1 MTYLI
6 SILLVLATATVSAN
20 GQQPGGVSGVIRDSM
35 GLPIE
40 GVEVALTGPSG
51 MVRATTAKD
60 GAYQFQ
66 MLEAGEYQLRC
77 VKNGF
82 RESIR
87 GVDIEAGGTLA
98 MDVTMQAGYA
108 ETVVVTASRAPE
120 SLITAPASVAVI
132 GTQEIE
138 ASAADN
144 FADLMRGV
152 PGVNIVQFGARDL
165 NVNTRGSTGIL
176 ANSMLVMVDG
186 RTVYQP
192 LYGAVYW
199 DLMTVTK
206 DEVAQIEVLRT
217 PASALWGANAL
228 SGVVNFRTKSPRQ
241 MTGFHGLAGVGERG
255 TKTLNATW
263 ADATPGYSYK
273 ISGSYFEQDAWD
285 RDNLMPDG
293 SPMPPFVVFANRGSK
308 QPKVDAR
315 IDWDA
320 NPRHVW
326 SLRGGLAGAYGL
338 IHSAL
343 GPGEFEDGS
352 FYSYLELDHQSE
364 NFDVKVYWN
373 RLDAPFRIVLFGL
386 DEDAVNDTYVA
397 DVTRR
402 WNVRSQHH
410 LTVGG
415 SVRQDRFDITIAP
428 ADRGRFDAAA
438 FVEDQITL
446 GPTVNVVA
454 GARIDKF
461 DTTDA
466 VFAPRV
472 GVVFSPQPSHSIR
485 VAYNRAYRAPSL
497 LENFVD
503 ITLPAVVPLNPPF
516 FYTQLSL
523 GSSELEVEKQDAV
536 EVGYTGVLNSH
547 TTFLATVYNQRIKNN
562 IWFLPVSFYG
572 PGAPPPGWPLDPA
585 TVPLLPHVFSFINL
599 GSVRDRGIELAVHAD
614 WPRVALQGS
623 YTFQADPKLDSGTNL
638 PLQIN
643 KPSRHQAGGGVTYT
657 ANRWTAATDVQ
668 YTDRAFW
675 ADVLTEPFWGYTD
688 SYVNVNAR
696 GTYRLRG
703 QPWEFWVSATDL
715 LDQKIKSHV
724 FGDTIRRKVTAGI
737 RWAL

>member
-6 SILLVLATATVSAN
+6 SILLVLAPAALGAGS
-20 GQQPGGVSGVIRDSM
+20 QPGGVSGVIRDSM

-40 GVEVALTGPSG
+40 GVEVALSGPSG
-51 MVRATTAKD
+51 VATVTTAKD
-60 GAYQFQ
+60 GAYQFH

-87 GVDIEAGGTLA
+87 GIDVESGGTLA
-98 MDVTMQAGYA
+98 VDVTMQAGYA

-120 SLITAPASVAVI
+120 SLITAPASVAVV

-138 ASAADN
+138 TSAADN

-241 MTGFHGLAGVGERG
+241 MTGFRGLAGVGERG
-255 TKTLNATW
+255 TKTMSATW
-263 ADATPGYSYK
+263 AAASPGYSYK

-285 RDNLMPDG
+285 RDNVLPDG
-293 SPMPPFVVFANRGSK
+293 SPMPPFVVFTNRGSK
-308 QPKVDAR
+308 QPKLDAR

-352 FYSYLELDHQSE
+352 YYSYLELDHHSE
-364 NFDVKVYWN
+364 NFDAKVYWN

-386 DEDAVNDTYVA
+386 DENATNDTYVA

-402 WNVRSQHH
+402 WNVRNRHH

-428 ADRGRFDAAA
+428 ADRRRFDAAA
-438 FVEDQITL
+438 FIEDQIIL
-446 GPTVNVVA
+446 SPTINVVA
-454 GARIDKF
+454 GGRIDKF

-472 GVVFSPQPSHSIR
+472 GVVFSPQPGHSIR

-503 ITLPAVVPLNPPF
+503 VTLPAVVPLNPPF
-516 FYTQLSL
+516 IYAQRSI
-523 GSSELEVEKQDAV
+523 GSTALEVEKQDAV

-547 TTFLATVYNQRIKNN
+547 TTFFATVYNQRIKNN
-562 IWFLPVSFYG
+562 IWFLPISFYG
-572 PGAPPPGWPLDPA
+572 PGAPPPGWPLDPS
-585 TVPLLPHVFSFINL
+585 TVPLLPAVYSFINL
-599 GSVRDRGIELAVHAD
+599 GSVRDRGIELAVHAE
-614 WPRVALQGS
+614 WPRVAFQGS

-643 KPSRHQAGGGVTYT
+643 KPARHQAGGGVTYT
-657 ANRWTAATDVQ
+657 ANRWSAATDVQ

-703 QPWEFWVSATDL
+703 QPWEFWLSATDL
-715 LDQKIKSHV
+715 FDRKIKSHV

-737 RWAL
+737 RWQL